1 MTKSKNT
8 KRALLASV
16 LSMFLCVA
24 MLIGSTFAWFT
35 DSVTNGKNK
44 IVAGNLDI
52 ELYHTNGNVTE
63 EEQVEADTPLFVNAD
78 GTDILWEPGV
88 MVYENFTVKNVG
100 SLALKYLL
108 NINAVKFNTVKG
120 TDQSLK
126 DVLKV
131 AILDE
136 AFSGDRD
143 AAKEL
148 TFDKT
153 IADFAKS
160 GNLVP
165 LKSATETAKA
175 EETYAIVIYW
185 EPSAVDN
192 DYNLN
197 NGKTSSDGGEL
208 FIDLGVDLFATQ
220 DTVENDSFD
229 NQYDADALKEV
240 ATAEDLTGAIKPGAN
255 ILLSDNIALADALVI
270 DQDGVTINLNGKE
283 LTLGAAM
290 QVTGENVTIKNG
302 SIKRPDGTT
311 YSAEG
316 STYAYGLELNGVNTT
331 IANVMI
337 DSGINVSGYDADNAV
352 KPGVSAKIENC
363 SITLDYAEAAYAIC
377 ARGEA
382 SVDVKNVVITKNQ
395 EGTANYYFFV
405 EGDTEQASASS
416 MTTYNMEYNST
427 CGTAESDPSGVE
439 PEDWIPDENDFEDP
453 FGD

>member
-1 MTKSKNT
+1 M
-8 KRALLASV
+8 
-16 LSMFLCVA
+16 
-24 MLIGSTFAWFT
+24 
-35 DSVTNGKNK
+35 
-44 IVAGNLDI
+44 DI
-52 ELYHTNGNVTE
+52 QLYHTNGNVTE
-63 EEQVEADTPLFVNAD
+63 EEAVEADTPLFVNAD

-108 NINAVKFNTVKG
+108 NINAVKFNTVKD
-120 TDQSLK
+120 TEKSLK

-136 AFSGDRD
+136 AFSGDR
-143 AAKEL
+143 AAAQEL

-165 LKSATETAKA
+165 LKSATDTEKA

-220 DTVENDSFD
+220 DTVEKDSFD

-255 ILLSDNIALADALVI
+255 IILSDNIALADALVI
-270 DQDGVTINLNGKE
+270 DVDGVTINLNGKE

-290 QVTGENVTIKNG
+290 KVTGENVTIKNG
-302 SIKRPDGTT
+302 SIKRPEVSA
-311 YSAEG
+311 YAAEG
-316 STYAYGLELNGVNTT
+316 STYEIGRAHV
-331 IANVMI
+331 
-337 DSGINVSGYDADNAV
+337 
-352 KPGVSAKIENC
+352 
-363 SITLDYAEAAYAIC
+363 
-377 ARGEA
+377 
-382 SVDVKNVVITKNQ
+382 
-395 EGTANYYFFV
+395 
-405 EGDTEQASASS
+405 
-416 MTTYNMEYNST
+416 
-427 CGTAESDPSGVE
+427 
-439 PEDWIPDENDFEDP
+439 
-453 FGD
+453 